1 MRVPAPVNEKLNTVF
16 GAAARDARLRLGLTQ
31 ADVAERVGIAMEV
44 YSRMER
50 GRMLPRAQTL
60 RRLCDVLSVSA
71 DTLLGVGPGTSPAAP
86 RASPAQEDSLE
97 LRRLMRTLRD
107 LEPRQLKAVARV
119 VRTVVSVMPPKPA
132 PGSSPTPAPRKKPRA
147 ARKRRAS

>member
-1 MRVPAPVNEKLNTVF
+1 MPAPVNEDLNMVF

-50 GRMLPRAQTL
+50 GRMLPRARNL
-60 RRLCDVLSVSA
+60 RRLCEVLSVSA
-71 DTLLGVGPGTSPAAP
+71 DTLLGVGPGPSPAPP
-86 RASPAQEDSLE
+86 RATPRQEDSLE
-97 LRRLMRTLRD
+97 LRRLVRALRE

-119 VRTVVSVMPPKPA
+119 VRTVVSVMPPKA
-132 PGSSPTPAPRKKPRA
+132 SPGSPPTSRKKPLA
-147 ARKRRAS
+147 PARKRRAG

>member
-1 MRVPAPVNEKLNTVF
+1 MPAPVNEKLNTVF

-71 DTLLGVGPGTSPAAP
+71 DVLLGVGAGSAPAPSRSPP
-86 RASPAQEDSLE
+86 REEDSLE
-97 LRRLMRTLRD
+97 LRRLVRTLRD

-132 PGSSPTPAPRKKPRA
+132 PGSSPTPTPRKKPRA
-147 ARKRRAS
+147 ARKRRAG

>member
-1 MRVPAPVNEKLNTVF
+1 MAVPAPVNEKLNTVF

-50 GRMLPRAQTL
+50 GRMLPRAQNL

-71 DTLLGVGPGTSPAAP
+71 DVLLGVGPGPSLVPP
-86 RASPAQEDSLE
+86 RAPPGQQEESAE
-97 LRRLMRTLRD
+97 LRRLLRTLRE
-107 LEPRQLKAVARV
+107 LEPARLTAVARV
-119 VRTVVSVMPPKPA
+119 VKAVVSVLPDA
-132 PGSSPTPAPRKKPRA
+132 PSSAPVARKKVPVTA
-147 ARKRRAS
+147 KKRRSVG

>member
-1 MRVPAPVNEKLNTVF
+1 MPAPVNEKLNTVF

-60 RRLCDVLSVSA
+60 RRLCDVLAVSS
-71 DTLLGVGPGTSPAAP
+71 DTLLGVGPGTPPVPP
-86 RASPAQEDSLE
+86 RAPPGPEDSLE
-97 LRRLMRTLRD
+97 LRRLVRTLRD

-119 VRTVVSVMPPKPA
+119 VRTVVSVMPPRPA
-132 PGSSPTPAPRKKPRA
+132 PGSAPTPTPRKKPKA
-147 ARKRRAS
+147 ARGRRAG